1 MFWVGSGGGGD
12 LYRGLGFGLP
22 LGLFAFLGDVLTLPT
37 FAAIFLSLI
46 SLGMG
51 GTGGTPFCPA
61 TTTRDFLREDFAA
74 SRNTVFGE
82 GWPEDIVPEADDPIP
97 ESRRESRFDVGEGE
111 GVLDGGFE
119 FFRVGSRV
127 VFMGAANFFSN
138 IDAVSVGRG
147 SSSLTMMV

>member
-1 MFWVGSGGGGD
+1 

-22 LGLFAFLGDVLTLPT
+22 RGLVVFLGDVLALPAL
-37 FAAIFLSLI
+37 AAMFLSLI

-61 TTTRDFLREDFAA
+61 TTTRDFRREDFAA

-97 ESRRESRFDVGEGE
+97 ESRSESRLDVGDGE
-111 GVLDGGFE
+111 GVLDGGFG
-119 FFRVGSRV
+119 FFRVGRRV
-127 VFMGAANFFSN
+127 EFIGVANFFSKVE
-138 IDAVSVGRG
+138 AVRVGRG
-147 SSSLTMMV
+147 SSSLTMMVWFVAWGG